1 MVRSFKLITIPL
13 PLISITSQYFL
24 RLLPFNS
31 EDLKSKISADAA
43 YACGQQ
49 NHIITLKILN
59 IVIRII
65 KAHRAY
71 L

>member
-1 MVRSFKLITIPL
+1 MINIPL
-13 PLISITSQYFL
+13 ALISFTSQYFL
-24 RLLPFNS
+24 SLFPFNS

-49 NHIITLKILN
+49 NHIITQKNLN